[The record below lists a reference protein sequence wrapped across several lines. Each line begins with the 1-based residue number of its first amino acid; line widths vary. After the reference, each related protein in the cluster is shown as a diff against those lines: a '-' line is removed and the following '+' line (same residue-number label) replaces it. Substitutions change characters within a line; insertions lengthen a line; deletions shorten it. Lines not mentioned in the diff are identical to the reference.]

1 MPCVIAEIQKISL
14 QQKIWWHRI
23 FTDYFFTK
31 TYKMKIFTNHS
42 GEQTEND
49 KNDFFPDALH
59 RRSFFKFLGVGAASL
74 AWATSGCK
82 IREKESRYKLGKGDF
97 AVLNLAYALE
107 QMEAAY
113 YTRVTQNFYPGAT
126 ELEKDLITDIRNN
139 EIAHREWF
147 RKVLALKK
155 LPKLEFDFSS
165 VNFNSRDSVLHTA
178 KEMEDTG
185 VSAYNGAGQL
195 LKVGLFLKEAG
206 NIVSVE
212 ARHVATIRNL
222 ISYGDYAGDDVI
234 DTNGLDKAR
243 LPGEVVA
250 LTSKFFK
257 TPLDASKFPTK

>member
-1 MPCVIAEIQKISL
+1 MGISIQSSDPQI
-14 QQKIWWHRI
+14 
-23 FTDYFFTK
+23 
-31 TYKMKIFTNHS
+31 
-42 GEQTEND
+42 END
-49 KNDFFPDALH
+49 KTDFFTSSVH
-59 RRSFFKFLGVGAASL
+59 RRSFFKYAGVSTAGFALMAS
-74 AWATSGCK
+74 ACK
-82 IREKESRYKLGKGDF
+82 ISYKASGYNLGNGDF
-97 AVLNLAYALE
+97 AVLNLAYGLE

-113 YTRVTQNFYPGAT
+113 YTRVTQNFYPGAS

-165 VNFNSRDSVLHTA
+165 VNFNSRDSVLNTA

-185 VSAYNGAGQL
+185 VSAYNGAGKL

-222 ISYGDYAGDDVI
+222 ISFGDFAGDDVI
-234 DTNGLDKAR
+234 DKNGLDGAR
-243 LPGEVVA
+243 TPQEVISI
-250 LTSKFFK
+250 TSKFFK
-257 TPLDASKFPTK
+257 TKIDGSNLQKS